1 MGEAHNYLSREYSLL
16 FRVKTLSCKWKGVIE
31 MDVYTLKEAARVT
44 KIGME
49 TLRRA
54 CQEGL
59 IKAVRLPNG
68 EYRITDTA
76 LEQALSR
83 GLDLQAL
90 SRQRK
95 KKRPQPEPLRR
106 ALEARRHA
114 RAHDGE

>member
-1 MGEAHNYLSREYSLL
+1 MKME
-16 FRVKTLSCKWKGVIE
+16 
-31 MDVYTLKEAARVT
+31 VYTLKEAARVT
-44 KIGME
+44 KIGIE

-68 EYRITDTA
+68 EYRVTSTA
-76 LEQALSR
+76 LEYALSK

-95 KKRPQPEPLRR
+95 KKRPQPEALKR
-106 ALEARRHA
+106 ALEARRQA
-114 RAHDGE
+114 RLQDSE

>member
-1 MGEAHNYLSREYSLL
+1 MVHPMCRISVLL
-16 FRVKTLSCKWKGVIE
+16 FCKDMVSCKYEEEVMT
-31 MDVYTLKEAARVT
+31 MDVYTLKQAARVS
-44 KIGME
+44 KIGVE

-54 CQEGL
+54 CQEDL

-95 KKRPQPEPLRR
+95 KKRPQPEALRR
-106 ALEARRHA
+106 ALEVRRQA
-114 RAHDGE
+114 KAHDDE

>member
-1 MGEAHNYLSREYSLL
+1 MD
-16 FRVKTLSCKWKGVIE
+16 

-44 KIGME
+44 KIGKE

-68 EYRITDTA
+68 EYRITESA

-83 GLDLQAL
+83 GLELQAL

-95 KKRPQPEPLRR
+95 KKRPQPEALKR
-106 ALEARRHA
+106 ALESRRQARTQ
-114 RAHDGE
+114 E

>member
-1 MGEAHNYLSREYSLL
+1 MTLEEYEKLPIA
-16 FRVKTLSCKWKGVIE
+16 FWMNTLSCKQKEVID

-44 KIGME
+44 KIGVE
-49 TLRRA
+49 TIRRA

-106 ALEARRHA
+106 ALEARRQA
-114 RAHDGE
+114 RTHDGA